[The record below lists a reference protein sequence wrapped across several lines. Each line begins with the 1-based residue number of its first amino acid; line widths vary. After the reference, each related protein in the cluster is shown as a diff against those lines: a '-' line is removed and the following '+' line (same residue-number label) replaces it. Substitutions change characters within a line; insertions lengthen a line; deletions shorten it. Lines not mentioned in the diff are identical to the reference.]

1 MTAEQNEIQASIDE
15 PTLREIMGYF
25 KIGDHD
31 ELARYIKSLGI
42 VHND

>member
-1 MTAEQNEIQASIDE
+1 MTEQSIDE
-15 PTLREIMGYF
+15 PTVRGIMGYY
-25 KIGDHD
+25 KIKNHD